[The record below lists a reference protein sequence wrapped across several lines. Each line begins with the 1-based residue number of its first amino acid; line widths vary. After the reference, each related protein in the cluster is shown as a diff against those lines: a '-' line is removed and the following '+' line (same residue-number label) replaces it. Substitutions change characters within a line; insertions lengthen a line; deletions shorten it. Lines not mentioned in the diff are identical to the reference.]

1 MFGPPFEDPADV
13 HPYCSKTRNAGLRHN
28 SGVAGQFDIAVPHKA
43 VGDGYA
49 ELTGQMVVAGP
60 RRRSAAS
67 GKSRQLRAD
76 RRSRTS
82 GNDVVLP
89 IPCANYAVQIL
100 GSLAFLFA
108 AGDNIPLL
116 LLGVV
121 LFGAGIGNATSLPPI
136 IAQAEFSQEDV
147 SRVVPL
153 IVAVGQG
160 TYAFAPA
167 VFGLIRELA
176 PRWGSASAG
185 AAPWLFLAA
194 ALIQILAVV
203 AFFIGRPR
211 KA

>member
-1 MFGPPFEDPADV
+1 MLIYTSCAPKPSRKARSP
-13 HPYCSKTRNAGLRHN
+13 
-28 SGVAGQFDIAVPHKA
+28 SGASCTARVAGNRRVQPCCMLCSQISAPIMPARCGRRSLQSRQGRQRIRPECLVRRSRIPRTSIPIAARRAMPASVTIPASPAVPHKA

-108 AGDNIPLL
+108 AGDNIHLCLCAGRVRAHSRTRPA
-116 LLGVV
+116 LG
-121 LFGAGIGNATSLPPI
+121 ARRRP
-136 IAQAEFSQEDV
+136 
-147 SRVVPL
+147 
-153 IVAVGQG
+153 
-160 TYAFAPA
+160 APHRGC
-167 VFGLIRELA
+167 FWPQL
-176 PRWGSASAG
+176 
-185 AAPWLFLAA
+185 
-194 ALIQILAVV
+194 
-203 AFFIGRPR
+203 
-211 KA
+211 

>member
-13 HPYCSKTRNAGLRHN
+13 HTYCSKTRNAGLRHN
-28 SGVAGQFDIAVPHKA
+28 SGVAGQLDIAVPHKA

-108 AGDNIPLL
+108 AGDNIHLCLCAGRVRAHSQTRPA
-116 LLGVV
+116 LG
-121 LFGAGIGNATSLPPI
+121 ARRRP
-136 IAQAEFSQEDV
+136 
-147 SRVVPL
+147 
-153 IVAVGQG
+153 
-160 TYAFAPA
+160 APHRGC
-167 VFGLIRELA
+167 FWPQL
-176 PRWGSASAG
+176 
-185 AAPWLFLAA
+185 
-194 ALIQILAVV
+194 
-203 AFFIGRPR
+203 
-211 KA
+211 